1 MLENLDLELQ
11 LLVFYS
17 IVIPLLLLYAR
28 YAANGKLWKGPPSS
42 QDDLN
47 KQP

>member
-11 LLVFYS
+11 LLIFYS

-28 YAANGKLWKGPPSS
+28 YASNGKLWKGPSEPE
-42 QDDLN
+42 D
-47 KQP
+47 